1 MGSAHAVIMAGG
13 SGTRFWPASRSTR
26 PKQVL
31 PLAEG
36 RALVEAAVERVAG
49 ICPPDK
55 VWIVTSADQREPILN
70 SLPQFPREQV
80 IVEPEPRDTA
90 PCVALALA
98 TVAARDPGATIV
110 CLPADHVIRPVAE
123 FERMISR
130 GEALAADG
138 ETIVTFGIPPT
149 SPDIGYGYIELGSAR
164 DDDAPAAYTV
174 AAFREKPDLPTAE
187 RFMREGRFW
196 WNSGVLLFRT
206 DAMLAQMKAHCPEL
220 FGAAVAMQRARER
233 ADEEAL
239 YAAFRSAPQ
248 TSIDYAVIEAA
259 GKLAVVEFTAAW
271 DDVGGFPSLAR
282 IMGSDDDGNTCALFK
297 DASAELLE
305 SRGNIVYAEG
315 DRTVALFGV
324 EGMVVAA
331 VGDAVL
337 VCPKDRAH
345 ELKKLVARLRER
357 GREGL
362 L

>member
-13 SGTRFWPASRSTR
+13 SGTRFWPASRGTR

-31 PLAEG
+31 PLADG
-36 RALVEAAVERVAG
+36 RALIEAAVERVAG
-49 ICPPDK
+49 ICPPDQ
-55 VWIVTSADQREPILN
+55 VWIVTSAEQREPILD
-70 SLPQFPREQV
+70 SLPQFAAAQV

-98 TVAARDPGATIV
+98 TVAARDPGATIM

-130 GEALAADG
+130 GDALAADG

-149 SPDIGYGYIELGSAR
+149 SPETGFGYIELGDPR
-164 DDDAPAAYTV
+164 DADAPAAYTV

-187 RFMREGRFW
+187 QFVREGRFW
-196 WNSGVLLFRT
+196 WNSGILLFGA
-206 DAMLAQMKAHCPEL
+206 DAMLAQMERHSPEL
-220 FGAAVAMQRARER
+220 YTAAVTMRRARES

-239 YAAFRSAPQ
+239 RAAFRSAPQ

-337 VCPKDRAH
+337 VCPKERAH